1 MSNEIIVP
9 KKTVDDYLNEVDYTG
24 INTYIPSQFALDLVN
39 LIKLI
44 EGGEPENKT
53 PPVHYKFI
61 DTLVTEGDT
70 VNMCHRGFAKALSL
84 DTKVFTDTGVTTIKD
99 IKVGDTIFGE
109 DGKLTTITHKS
120 EVFNKPMYRLTL
132 SDGRTLDVSEDHIN
146 VILRKKQKR
155 VKGKRVNYV
164 ERQEVTT
171 KELLKIKL
179 SSTRAKTKKNP
190 LGKENL
196 VWIPTNAPIAF
207 SEKDLPLDPYTV
219 GLLLGDG
226 CLTSSIR
233 FCSHVND
240 FEFYKTKVPYEWGAS
255 NLKDNTIT
263 IGIKGISKEVK
274 ALGLNCHGNLKR
286 VPANYLYGSI
296 PQRLELLKG
305 LMDTDG
311 TVYKNGACSF
321 TSNSK
326 GLVEDVMFLVRSLGG
341 VATISSTGKAWRT
354 RVSLNEVM
362 FGLPRKAERQ
372 KLNSKTKVALESIEL
387 IEQVP
392 SQCIAVDNSSHT
404 FIAGDFVVTHN
415 TTVKEYL
422 MWYIAIFGTLP
433 GIGKIPYALYV
444 SDSMD
449 NGVKKMRRS
458 MEGRWDNSPFLQKY
472 VPKAKFTDIIW
483 DFTNASG
490 NRFVVTGHGAQ
501 ALSLDSTLLTASG
514 RTTMGDCKVGDYIYG
529 PEGVLSKIV
538 AKSDIF
544 YKPMYELE
552 LEDGRKLKVSEDHI
566 NSVMVKENFK
576 NRAVTVDKDLTTKEL
591 LELPL
596 TFDRVKKYKEG
607 TRISSEKLIHVRNS
621 DALIYPD
628 KDLPIDAYTLGVILG
643 DGRIRKEC
651 GSVELTAHVDDFAH
665 YYKNIPYEFGT
676 YRKDLRS
683 NAATQS
689 IRGLGKLLK
698 ELKLN
703 VHGKYKFIPQEYFYG
718 SIEQRL
724 NLLQGLMDTDGTIS
738 VSGRSVFCSQSSRLC
753 ADVAN
758 LTRSLGGSAK
768 IYKCNSKDM
777 FRVELWL
784 DKPMFKIPRKLE
796 RFKPRT
802 KHMALKS
809 ISKIAMEPSQCIAI
823 DSVSHQ
829 YLAND
834 YFRTH
839 NTGVRGTRE
848 NNSRPV
854 LALLDDLISDTDA
867 KSPTVIQNVKDTI
880 YKAIFAA
887 LHPTKRKIIWSGTP
901 FNANDPLYQAVES
914 GAWNVNV
921 FPVCERFPCSKEDF
935 RGSWEDRFTYEST
948 KQAYNLLSESG
959 NLEAFNQELMLRIMS
974 EDDKLIEDTDIQW
987 YDYSLLMKNLQSYN
1001 IYITTDFA
1009 TSEKTSADFSVIS
1022 VWAINNKGHWFW
1034 IDGICKRQQMDAN
1047 LDDLFRLVQIY
1058 NPLSV
1063 GIEVSGQQ
1071 GGFVSLIQRAM
1082 IDKNIFFNLASES
1095 NNGKPGIRPNK
1106 QKFTRFLTIL
1116 PWFKSKIMFF
1126 PEQKKDSAP
1135 MQEAMNELGL
1145 VSKHGFKSKHDDFID
1160 TISMLSLMNAWRP
1173 TADIQMKYND
1183 TSGLWE
1189 EDSYEYEVSNLDSY
1203 LV

>member
-1 MSNEIIVP
+1 MSNELILP

-24 INTYIPSQFALDLVN
+24 INTYVPSQFALDLVN

-84 DTKVFTDTGVTTIKD
+84 DTKVFTDTGITTIKD

-146 VILRKKQKR
+146 VILHKRQKR
-155 VKGKRVNYV
+155 VNGKRVNYV

-179 SSTRAKTKKNP
+179 SSTRTKTKKNP

-196 VWIPTNAPIAF
+196 VWIPTIAPITF

-226 CLTSSIR
+226 CLTSSVR

-240 FEFYKTKVPYEWGAS
+240 FEFYKTKVPYDWGAS
-255 NLKDNTIT
+255 NLKGNTLT
-263 IGIKGISKEVK
+263 VGIKGISKEVK
-274 ALGLNCHGNLKR
+274 SLGLNCHGNFKR
-286 VPANYLYGSI
+286 VPAKYLYGSI
-296 PQRLELLKG
+296 HQRLELLKG

-354 RVSLNEVM
+354 HVSLNMSM

-372 KLNSKTKVALESIEL
+372 NLNSKTKVALESIEL

-392 SQCIAVDNSSHT
+392 SQCIAVDNALHT

-422 MWYIAIFGTLP
+422 MWYIAIFGSLP

-501 ALSLDSTLLTASG
+501 
-514 RTTMGDCKVGDYIYG
+514 
-529 PEGVLSKIV
+529 
-538 AKSDIF
+538 
-544 YKPMYELE
+544 
-552 LEDGRKLKVSEDHI
+552 
-566 NSVMVKENFK
+566 
-576 NRAVTVDKDLTTKEL
+576 
-591 LELPL
+591 
-596 TFDRVKKYKEG
+596 
-607 TRISSEKLIHVRNS
+607 
-621 DALIYPD
+621 
-628 KDLPIDAYTLGVILG
+628 
-643 DGRIRKEC
+643 
-651 GSVELTAHVDDFAH
+651 
-665 YYKNIPYEFGT
+665 
-676 YRKDLRS
+676 
-683 NAATQS
+683 
-689 IRGLGKLLK
+689 
-698 ELKLN
+698 
-703 VHGKYKFIPQEYFYG
+703 
-718 SIEQRL
+718 
-724 NLLQGLMDTDGTIS
+724 
-738 VSGRSVFCSQSSRLC
+738 
-753 ADVAN
+753 
-758 LTRSLGGSAK
+758 
-768 IYKCNSKDM
+768 
-777 FRVELWL
+777 
-784 DKPMFKIPRKLE
+784 
-796 RFKPRT
+796 
-802 KHMALKS
+802 
-809 ISKIAMEPSQCIAI
+809 
-823 DSVSHQ
+823 
-829 YLAND
+829 
-834 YFRTH
+834 
-839 NTGVRGTRE
+839 TGVRGTRE

-887 LHPTKRKIIWSGTP
+887 LHPKKRKIIWSGTP
-901 FNANDPLYQAVES
+901 FNASDPLYLAVES

-921 FPVCERFPCSKEDF
+921 FPVCERFPCSKEEF
-935 RGSWEDRFTYEST
+935 RGSWEDRFTYESVSSS
-948 KQAYNLLSESG
+948 YNLLSGSG

-974 EDDKLIEDTDIQW
+974 EDDKLIEEVDIQW
-987 YDYSLLMKNLQSYN
+987 YDHTLLMKNLQSYN

-1189 EDSYEYEVSNLDSY
+1189 EDSYEEEVTGLSSY
-1203 LV
+1203 IV